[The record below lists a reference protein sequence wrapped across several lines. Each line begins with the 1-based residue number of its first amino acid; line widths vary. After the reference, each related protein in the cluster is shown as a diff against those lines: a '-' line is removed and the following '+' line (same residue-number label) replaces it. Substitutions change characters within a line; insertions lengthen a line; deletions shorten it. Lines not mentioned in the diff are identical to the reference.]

1 MVETDT
7 MLTHELQQVNSRE
20 ADSHIRDN
28 NEQVS
33 RQRELDKKRLIAL
46 IGSAISQLPIWG
58 TFSR

>member
-33 RQRELDKKRLIAL
+33 RQRELDKKRRIAL